1 LEVVR
6 LVAIDDRAKK
16 IIDESNYEYFDDLI
30 RGVGAFKVLKPLSY
44 KFTRA
49 FKLGSVDV
57 MVGRWLRLRY
67 DFQTYGSPMEGD
79 SALHELFVKYGDRL
93 IPFLRKPI
101 REDFVKLV
109 RLARRLIP
117 ARIEI
122 DEYLLPDEVG
132 DEEFEIIKSVIEVAE
147 KVRRHN
153 KKIIEEMEDVIAPYV
168 IARTLNGHT
177 GR

>member
-16 IIDESNYEYFDDLI
+16 IIDESNYGYFNDLI
-30 RGVGAFKVLKPLSY
+30 ESIEAFEALKPLSY

-49 FKLGSVDV
+49 FKFGSADV
-57 MVGRWLRLRY
+57 MVGRWLRLR
-67 DFQTYGSPMEGD
+67 DSFQTYGSPMED
-79 SALHELFVKYGDRL
+79 CEYLHKLFVNYGDRL

-101 REDFVKLV
+101 KGDFVKLV

-117 ARIEI
+117 ATINI

-153 KKIIEEMEDVIAPYV
+153 KKIIKEMKDVIAPYV
-168 IARTLNGHT
+168 IARTLNGRR